1 MPTPATSR
9 NSFRNF
15 EQHREIIEEK
25 SKRAVLEKL
34 PEEINEKEVIKSIVE
49 KCGLEKDL
57 IEEEIHRHPRQKSE
71 SNTKARIIKIPFRT
85 VKARNTF
92 LKIVRR
98 DMTMSELSILY
109 NLRSKAYAANQ
120 NCGQY
125 KYVVNDLTIKELP
138 NPKPFKTHA

>member
-1 MPTPATSR
+1 
-9 NSFRNF
+9 
-15 EQHREIIEEK
+15 
-25 SKRAVLEKL
+25 
-34 PEEINEKEVIKSIVE
+34 VE

-92 LKIVRR
+92 LKMYRKALITLTNIPKFISVRR